1 MNTDTTIDFLDRLD
15 AVPFVLH
22 IGGEQ
27 IVIDAV
33 APEPSDD
40 PAIVKKRFSVRR
52 RKANGKYSKAQD
64 IIVQARRE

>member
-1 MNTDTTIDFLDRLD
+1 MNSDTAIDFLDRLD
-15 AVPFVLH
+15 ATPFILH
-22 IGGEQ
+22 VDGEQ
-27 IVIDAV
+27 IVVDAV

-40 PAIVKKRFSVRR
+40 PVVVKRRFSVRR